1 MQDIKEG
8 SKSVAG
14 NITNL
19 RLVHERLIEQ
29 VGSILLF
36 NLLLA
41 VGTLVFFAFALLV
54 TFFLLGDCSRDV
66 ESHLDKFVSAQAGL
80 ASSVLCAARRLFL
93 GSRCIVSGQEE
104 FNGDFIP
111 AREVCV

>member
-1 MQDIKEG
+1 MQDIEEG

-19 RLVHERLIEQ
+19 CLVHERLVEQ
-29 VGSILLF
+29 IGSILLF
-36 NLLLA
+36 NLLFA
-41 VGTLVFFAFALLV
+41 VGTLVFFAFTLFVA
-54 TFFLLGDCSRDV
+54 FFLLGDCSRDV
-66 ESHLDKFVSAQAGL
+66 ESHLDKLVSAQAGL
-80 ASSVLCAARRLFL
+80 ASSVLGAARRLFL
-93 GSRCIVSGQEE
+93 GSRCIIGGQEE